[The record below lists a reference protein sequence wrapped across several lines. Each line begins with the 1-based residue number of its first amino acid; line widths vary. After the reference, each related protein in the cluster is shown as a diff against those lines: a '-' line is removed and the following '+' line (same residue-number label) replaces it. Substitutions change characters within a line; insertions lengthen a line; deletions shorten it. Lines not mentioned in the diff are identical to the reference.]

1 MKYKLAVRYSG
12 DSGYAGEI
20 EAESYT
26 REIKL
31 ELLSK
36 ATRMMN
42 LPGFGWQIVDENN
55 NIMDSYNCGE

>member
-1 MKYKLAVRYSG
+1 MKYKLAVRYHG

-26 REIKL
+26 RKVKL

-36 ATRMMN
+36 TTRIMN
-42 LPGFGWQIVDENN
+42 LPGFGWQIVDEND
-55 NIMDSYNCGE
+55 NIMDGYNCNG